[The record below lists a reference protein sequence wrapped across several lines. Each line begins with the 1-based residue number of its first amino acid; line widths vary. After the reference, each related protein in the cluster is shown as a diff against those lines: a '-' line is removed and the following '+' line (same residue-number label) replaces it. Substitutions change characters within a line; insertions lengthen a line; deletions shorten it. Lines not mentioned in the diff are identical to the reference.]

1 MCSYSK
7 VNDFSYYFFSTDY
20 VNKKIVSSMVKVVM
34 VLAVSLFLNAC
45 AAKPEPQRISTEN
58 STSTENTSTP
68 KAEKLLVKSSHGT
81 FELEPTVVAYEPETF
96 NDPLEGFNR
105 PVFAFNDFMFRY
117 VLIPASHG
125 YQAVVPSP
133 MRSGVSNFFSNIRE
147 PLNAINHA
155 MQGSGS
161 SLGTSVSRFLINS
174 TVGILGLFDPADH
187 WFDIKE
193 KKATLN
199 QTLASYDMGYGAF
212 LVLPFLGQ
220 TDTRNGFSTV
230 VEGIVH
236 PINALSNS
244 PETLYIQSYNSFHEF
259 APQADGYETL
269 KQQAEDPY
277 LFFRNLYLQGVL
289 RDQQFSEKVVGS
301 ESFPLNPHS
310 TGHQKAQIKS
320 EEPMVE
326 Q

>member
-1 MCSYSK
+1 MWFKSDVNGLGYS
-7 VNDFSYYFFSTDY
+7 FFSTDY
-20 VNKKIVSSMVKVVM
+20 VSKKSVNKMARVFSL
-34 VLAVSLFLNAC
+34 LAVTLILGAC
-45 AAKPEPQRISTEN
+45 AANTEQQ
-58 STSTENTSTP
+58 SAAAETTSSP

-96 NDPLEGFNR
+96 NDPLESFNR
-105 PVFAFNDFMFRY
+105 PVFAFNDFMFRHILTP
-117 VLIPASHG
+117 VSHG

-133 MRSGVSNFFSNIRE
+133 VRSGVSNFFSNIRE
-147 PLNAINHA
+147 PLNAVNHV

-161 SLGTSVSRFLINS
+161 GLGTSVSRFLVNS
-174 TVGILGLFDPADH
+174 TIGIFGLFDPADH

-236 PINALSNS
+236 PINFISSS
-244 PETLYIQSYNSFHEF
+244 PDTFYIQAYGSFHEF
-259 APQADGYETL
+259 SSQADSYETL
-269 KQQAEDPY
+269 KKHSEDPY
-277 LFFRNLYLQGVL
+277 LFFRNLYLQSVL
-289 RDQQFSEKVVGS
+289 RDQQFSEDSLAS
-301 ESFPLNPHS
+301 EPFPLNPHS
-310 TGHQKAQIKS
+310 TGHKAQSSLQKKS
-320 EEPMVE
+320 SDDLKTE